1 MKTYIF
7 ILYLHSFSKVNEGQ
21 MKGQMKNAIDKINPY
36 DIIMISKRKKE
47 FDTYGRKSFSW

>member
-7 ILYLHSFSKVNEGQ
+7 ILYLHSFSKVNE
-21 MKGQMKNAIDKINPY
+21 GQMKNAIDKINPY